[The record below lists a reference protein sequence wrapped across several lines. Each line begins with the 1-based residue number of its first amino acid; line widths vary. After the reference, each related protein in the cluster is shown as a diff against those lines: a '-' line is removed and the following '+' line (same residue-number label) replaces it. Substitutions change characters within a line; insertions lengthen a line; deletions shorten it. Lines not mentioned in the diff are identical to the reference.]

1 MTAPRP
7 IPRRPLAVLLALAL
21 LALGVWA
28 AYAGRSGPEAA
39 FARHMI
45 PHHAQAV
52 EMARLLE
59 ARTSDPNLQTLARD
73 IYLTQEAQ
81 IGQMRAWLPPWER
94 PFSRSARFDPA
105 VLAAMGMAREAEVAD
120 LASKRGREAEVR
132 FLQLMIRH
140 HQGAVPMITQALPEV
155 QRELPRNLL
164 LAMAKSQTLEI
175 ALMEQLLA
183 ERGGVPLPPPPS
195 SGHRH

>member
-1 MTAPRP
+1 MTLRN
-7 IPRRPLAVLLALAL
+7 LALLLALAL
-21 LALGVWA
+21 LATGVWA
-28 AYAGRSGPEAA
+28 LSTWRSGPEAA

-52 EMARLLE
+52 ELARLLE

-81 IGQMRAWLPPWER
+81 IGQMNAWLPPWER
-94 PFSRSARFDPA
+94 PFSRSARFEA
-105 VLAAMGMAREAEVAD
+105 AMLAAMGMASRAEIDD
-120 LASKRGREAEVR
+120 LARKSGREAEVR

-140 HQGAVPMITQALPEV
+140 HQGAIPMITEALPKV
-155 QRELPRNLL
+155 QGELPRKLL
-164 LAMAKSQTLEI
+164 LAMARSQILEI

-183 ERGGVPLPPPPS
+183 ERGGTPLKPPPS
-195 SGHRH
+195 AGHRH

>member
-1 MTAPRP
+1 MTLHLPAPR
-7 IPRRPLAVLLALAL
+7 RSLALLALAL

-28 AYAGRSGPEAA
+28 AYVGRSGPEAA

-45 PHHAQAV
+45 PHHAQAI
-52 EMARLLE
+52 ALAKLLE

-81 IGQMRAWLPPWER
+81 IGQMNAWLPPWER
-94 PFSRSARFDPA
+94 PFSRSARFDA
-105 VLAAMGMAREAEVAD
+105 ATREAMGLASEAEVAD

-140 HQGAVPMITQALPEV
+140 HQGAIPMITEALPKV

-183 ERGGVPLPPPPS
+183 ERGGTPLEPPPS
-195 SGHRH
+195 AGHRH

>member
-1 MTAPRP
+1 MT
-7 IPRRPLAVLLALAL
+7 RRNLALLMALAL
-21 LALGVWA
+21 LVIGAWSVSAW
-28 AYAGRSGPEAA
+28 RSGPEAA

-45 PHHAQAV
+45 PHHAQAITL
-52 EMARLLE
+52 AKLLE
-59 ARTSDPNLQTLARD
+59 ARTPDPNLQTLARD

-81 IGQMRAWLPPWER
+81 IGQMNAWLPPWER
-94 PFSRSARFDPA
+94 PFSRSARFD
-105 VLAAMGMAREAEVAD
+105 AAMREAMGLASEAEVAD
-120 LASKRGREAEVR
+120 LASKSGREAEVR

-140 HQGAVPMITQALPEV
+140 HQGAIPMITQALPEV
-155 QRELPRNLL
+155 QRELPRKLL

-183 ERGGVPLPPPPS
+183 ERGGVPLEPPPS